1 LIKIPP
7 KNYLRSW
14 EKCLPSR
21 NKVSAVRGRAA
32 YALGKIGGEAVIGP
46 LIELL
51 VTEKE
56 SLVREG
62 AAEALGIIGGESAVE
77 PLKNALKDNNE
88 YYGSK
93 VKDVA
98 FISLER
104 ISRRIKKRITI
115 EST

>member
-1 LIKIPP
+1 MIKTVTTD
-7 KNYLRSW
+7 NS
-14 EKCLPSR
+14 S
-21 NKVSAVRGRAA
+21 NVRGA
-32 YALGKIGGEAVIGP
+32 
-46 LIELL
+46 
-51 VTEKE
+51 
-56 SLVREG
+56 
-62 AAEALGIIGGESAVE
+62 AAETLGIIGGESAVE